1 MATED
6 IIQTQQPRPLLN
18 DKEAAA
24 ILGIKPETLAAW
36 RCTKRV
42 EGPRYVKMGGA
53 VRYPVQEIE
62 AFIARSLVVA

>member
-42 EGPRYVKMGGA
+42 ARAA
-53 VRYPVQEIE
+53 VSATVGSTIWNVWQSCVPLVIG
-62 AFIARSLVVA
+62 SL

>member
-1 MATED
+1 MANDTN
-6 IIQTQQPRPLLN
+6 IQGRSLLT

-24 ILGIKPETLAAW
+24 ILNVKPNTLAAW

-53 VRYPVQEIE
+53 VRYPLAELE
-62 AFIARSLVVA
+62 AFIARQLVTA